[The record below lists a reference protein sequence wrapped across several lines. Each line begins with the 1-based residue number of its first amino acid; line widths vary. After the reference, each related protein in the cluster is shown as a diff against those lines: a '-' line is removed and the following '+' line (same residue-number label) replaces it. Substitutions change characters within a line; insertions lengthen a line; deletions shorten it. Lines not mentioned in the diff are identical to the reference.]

1 VSVNTSLYTLQK
13 KKEAMSSNLKERFVK
28 KKEEE
33 NQMNR
38 KRKRKIKI
46 Q

>member
-13 KKEAMSSNLKERFVK
+13 KEEMSSNLKERFVK

>member
-1 VSVNTSLYTLQK
+1 MTFNNIYSA
-13 KKEAMSSNLKERFVK
+13 KKEEMSSNLKERFVK